1 MPTEAAGG
9 HWLPLAISDRH
20 RRSMAPCGGRPR
32 LSVTRPLIANGQGGT
47 TMVAN
52 GRQWRA
58 MIVDGRRCVPMPT
71 HDGPSSPMAGGAST
85 GGTWQPSPTDGHR
98 CPPTAPACD
107 RREPVEVIGR
117 RCRGS
122 PAMRCQR
129 QPLITVGCHSLP
141 QPMKSNH
148 CYRFK

>member
-47 TMVAN
+47 TVVAN

-71 HDGPSSPMAGGAST
+71 HGGPSSPMAGRAST
-85 GGTWQPSPTDGHR
+85 GGAWQPSPADGHR
-98 CPPTAPACD
+98 CPPTAPACG
-107 RREPVEVIGR
+107 RQEPVAAIGR
-117 RCRGS
+117 RWRRS
-122 PAMRCQR
+122 PAVGCQR
-129 QPLITVGCHSLP
+129 QPLAATSLP
-141 QPMKSNH
+141 FAPMRKKTYAWAS
-148 CYRFK
+148 